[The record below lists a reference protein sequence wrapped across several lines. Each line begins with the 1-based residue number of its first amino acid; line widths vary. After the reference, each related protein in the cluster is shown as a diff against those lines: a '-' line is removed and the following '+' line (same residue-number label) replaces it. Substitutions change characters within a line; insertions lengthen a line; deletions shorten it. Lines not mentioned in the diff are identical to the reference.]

1 MQGEEGL
8 PFQHEIRP
16 CSQLHSCFVDRKHH
30 TIDSQNLV
38 FLNDNSRKMEQI
50 LRPKCCCLHS

>member
-30 TIDSQNLV
+30 TIDSRNLV
-38 FLNDNSRKMEQI
+38 FLNDNSRKMEQM
-50 LRPKCCCLHS
+50 LLST